1 LTLVWCIPVCL
12 FHFKRN
18 LYFKIFL
25 INIILKE
32 ERLYV
37 LCNDI
42 IQFNSMLVLTQKDRL
57 LLCGLSNPKKQ
68 KKKTENKQAIGKKW
82 EREKSRENLEKLIT

>member
-1 LTLVWCIPVCL
+1 MFVKKKKVFLYIPVC
-12 FHFKRN
+12 KRN

-68 KKKTENKQAIGKKW
+68 KKKTENKQAIGKK
-82 EREKSRENLEKLIT
+82 